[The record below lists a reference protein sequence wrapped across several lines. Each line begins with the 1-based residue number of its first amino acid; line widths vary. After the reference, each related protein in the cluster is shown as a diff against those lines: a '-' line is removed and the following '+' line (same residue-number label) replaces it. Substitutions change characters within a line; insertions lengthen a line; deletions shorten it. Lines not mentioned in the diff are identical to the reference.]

1 METTFVDVVFV
12 STDVVVE
19 SNQEQL
25 KAQFLCLFLNVWG
38 LQFNKGYWIQFKS
51 FRSICGRLMT
61 QTQGL
66 NLPKEFPKMF
76 QRWPQTFLGHQFAL
90 E

>member
-25 KAQFLCLFLNVWG
+25 MAQFLCLFLNV
-38 LQFNKGYWIQFKS
+38 
-51 FRSICGRLMT
+51 
-61 QTQGL
+61 
-66 NLPKEFPKMF
+66 
-76 QRWPQTFLGHQFAL
+76 
-90 E
+90 

>member
-25 KAQFLCLFLNVWG
+25 MAQFLCLFLNVWG
-38 LQFNKGYWIQFKS
+38 LQLNKGY
-51 FRSICGRLMT
+51 
-61 QTQGL
+61 
-66 NLPKEFPKMF
+66 
-76 QRWPQTFLGHQFAL
+76 
-90 E
+90 